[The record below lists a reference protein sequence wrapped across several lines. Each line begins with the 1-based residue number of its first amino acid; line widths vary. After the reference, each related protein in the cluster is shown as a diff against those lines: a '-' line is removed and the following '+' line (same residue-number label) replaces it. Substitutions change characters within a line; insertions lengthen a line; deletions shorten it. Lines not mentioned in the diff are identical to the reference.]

1 MATRRRQKDQE
12 EDDVAQL
19 KLGPDFTDATTLLN
33 SEVAILLEH
42 KKEYGERDAE
52 LPIMFQKT
60 LDYSQ
65 RFSRHKN
72 KQTVREIKG
81 ALEQRGLAPYD
92 VASLGNLCPESVEEA
107 KALIP
112 SLARFSNDDLQAAI
126 NDLASFKRFE

>member
-1 MATRRRQKDQE
+1 MHNEEQKDQE
-12 EDDVAQL
+12 EEDVAQL

-42 KKEYGERDAE
+42 KKERGESAE
-52 LPIMFQKT
+52 LPIMFAKT
-60 LDYSQ
+60 LDYAQ

-72 KQTVREIKG
+72 KQTVKEIKG